1 VFPPK
6 TKKNSHPPLVPT
18 GPTSLLK
25 KSPSGLP
32 PVATTPRRRELP
44 RRHRPT
50 RRLPPPHH
58 PTTPVADC
66 PALRQRTAASKL
78 PNLDLPLRLCRPDVW
93 DLPHILPAP
102 ATLPACHTHPM
113 SHDLS
118 GESGGALLHGRSAT
132 TWRRKTHS
140 NTSSTS
146 VPALLASGDASSR
159 HAGRARTA
167 TRRRPRACVRTT
179 KLRLGLQPPW
189 RCELRARR
197 PA

>member
-1 VFPPK
+1 M
-6 TKKNSHPPLVPT
+6 
-18 GPTSLLK
+18 
-25 KSPSGLP
+25 
-32 PVATTPRRRELP
+32 ATTPRRRELP
-44 RRHRPT
+44 QRHRPT

-102 ATLPACHTHPM
+102 ATLPACHTHPT

-189 RCELRARR
+189 RLEGGPSSMRSGFHGRRCELRARR